1 MGLWGVDSSL
11 DSDVTKKNTD
21 ISMSLRP
28 RSLTPRLGT
37 LNELLWAELHRTAAD
52 SNGLSQNS
60 GKYLA
65 VCLKIAIFPSER
77 CGPALPGALGE
88 VFGLTLLE
96 LSSKICPFCI

>member
-52 SNGLSQNS
+52 SNGLSQKSELILLGYLFS
-60 GKYLA
+60 GHHNESLH
-65 VCLKIAIFPSER
+65 
-77 CGPALPGALGE
+77 
-88 VFGLTLLE
+88 
-96 LSSKICPFCI
+96 LSLYTQKTMLST